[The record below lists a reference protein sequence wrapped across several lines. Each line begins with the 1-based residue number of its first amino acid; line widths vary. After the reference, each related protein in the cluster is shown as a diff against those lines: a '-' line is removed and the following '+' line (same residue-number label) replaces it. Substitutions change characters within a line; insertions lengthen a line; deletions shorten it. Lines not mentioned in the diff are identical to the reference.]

1 MNGSSLYTNITNY
14 FTISNESLASATST
28 GTSSRTSAPS
38 STSSAAGTSSGASD
52 DAASGSHHQNLSGGA
67 IAGIVVGILV
77 LIALATA
84 AVLLYIWRKKKT
96 DFEKREAAA
105 RASRLDPVMQAGHSS
120 FEMQGR
126 GPTKE
131 TNV

>member
-1 MNGSSLYTNITNY
+1 M
-14 FTISNESLASATST
+14 
-28 GTSSRTSAPS
+28 TSSSVSNGEAN
-38 STSSAAGTSSGASD
+38 GN
-52 DAASGSHHQNLSGGA
+52 HHKSLSGGA
-67 IAGIVVGILV
+67 IAGIVIGILV
-77 LIALATA
+77 LIALAIA
-84 AVLLYIWRKKKT
+84 AVVLYRWRKKKT

-131 TNV
+131 THV